1 MALFNCLKWPEMRTV
16 ALQLI
21 AHMHEGH
28 ARVEFSI
35 PVVEFVSIFSP
46 GASTDEL
53 AKVAERGDLHFTAD
67 SPDGGAFTL
76 AEGKRAL
83 FDLHREGLVLRIP
96 VRMRGRYELRPGAFR
111 ITFNAG
117 EELEGCKRLLLLVCN
132 RVISVDVSP
141 QRVDV
146 RLPHSVLDLC
156 VEFD

>member
-1 MALFNCLKWPEMRTV
+1 MALFTCLKWPEMRTV

-21 AHMHEGH
+21 ARMHEGH
-28 ARVEFSI
+28 ARAEFSI

-46 GASTDEL
+46 SASAEEL
-53 AKVAERGDLHFTAD
+53 AKVAERGDLRFTAD
-67 SPDGGAFTL
+67 SPDAGTFTL

-83 FDLHREGLVLRIP
+83 FDLHREGLVLRILI
-96 VRMRGRYELRPGAFR
+96 RMGGRYELRPGAFR

-146 RLPHSVLDLC
+146 RLPHSILDLC